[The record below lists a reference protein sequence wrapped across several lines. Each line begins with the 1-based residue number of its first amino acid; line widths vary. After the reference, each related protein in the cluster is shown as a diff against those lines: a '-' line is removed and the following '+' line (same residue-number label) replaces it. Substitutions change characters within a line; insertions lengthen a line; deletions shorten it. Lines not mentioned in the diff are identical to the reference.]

1 MVYQNLNLVRL
12 PISPRPHPV
21 NTTGSGAIA
30 GDSETRKRQ
39 DAVSDGTKWDAESP
53 QNSPHSVSG
62 AFASVTANSANNH
75 GDPCRAAT
83 VPVIT
88 AGLANN
94 GPTDTPLNS
103 GEQIGKWSHFFD
115 RGCV

>member
-1 MVYQNLNLVRL
+1 M
-12 PISPRPHPV
+12 
-21 NTTGSGAIA
+21 NTTGS
-30 GDSETRKRQ
+30 KM
-39 DAVSDGTKWDAESP
+39 
-53 QNSPHSVSG
+53 
-62 AFASVTANSANNH
+62 H

-94 GPTDTPLNS
+94 GPTDTPLID

>member
-1 MVYQNLNLVRL
+1 M
-12 PISPRPHPV
+12 
-21 NTTGSGAIA
+21 NTTGS
-30 GDSETRKRQ
+30 KM
-39 DAVSDGTKWDAESP
+39 
-53 QNSPHSVSG
+53 
-62 AFASVTANSANNH
+62 H

-103 GEQIGKWSHFFD
+103 GEQIGKWSHFCD
-115 RGCV
+115 REDV